1 MLSTY
6 EATLEPN
13 GRLHFADT
21 AVPIFS
27 QVQRVLVTLLPSTP
41 TASSAIQADWQVFEG
56 ALKNSP
62 NFNGDPLQIQ
72 QALRAEWQTN

>member
-13 GRLHFADT
+13 GRLHFVDT
-21 AVPIFS
+21 TVPIFS
-27 QVQRVLVTLLPSTP
+27 QVQRVLVTLLPAHPTHKTTP
-41 TASSAIQADWQVFEG
+41 LDWQIFEG

-62 NFNGDPLQIQ
+62 NFNEDPVQIQ
-72 QALRAEWQTN
+72 NKMRSEWNPT